1 MALLALLSLPLAV
14 LGFWWYARRA
24 RRIGGGQSL
33 MTPFQEM
40 WDPIGHTT
48 SIEIQLEAE
57 RSPERP
63 TPGDPPQVHS

>member
-40 WDPIGHTT
+40 WDPIGHKT
-48 SIEIQLEAE
+48 SIEIQIEAE
-57 RSPERP
+57 RSPERSA
-63 TPGDPPQVHS
+63 PGDPP